1 MRRPGELKVYGVTIW
16 KHTADSLGV
25 SFSTNNP
32 LAFYEWAI
40 ETLNDFEI
48 EHLEDHV
55 AKMGKWNRMLA
66 ENPDAIEFKLRM
78 RVTDQIDTAIFK
90 MRWC

>member
-1 MRRPGELKVYGVTIW
+1 MSRSSELKVFKITIW
-16 KHTADSLGV
+16 KYTADSLGV

-48 EHLEDHV
+48 EHLEEHV
-55 AKMGKWNRMLA
+55 AKLGKFNRTIA
-66 ENPDAIEFKLRM
+66 DNPDAIEFKLRM
-78 RVTDQIDTAIFK
+78 RVTDQLDTAIFK
-90 MRWC
+90 LRWC